1 MEAVQRSNVKIP
13 NSLLITGLTDT
24 ESDEELFD
32 FLKQYGSIQTMVPVD
47 PPCPEKGKQSFL
59 EYASSAPVQALSSLL
74 PYRFSPKNKP
84 DILYLVE
91 ALSSVYSPVVSKTAT
106 QTYLTELRDIARLTG
121 KDFAD
126 LLRDELSSISQVVNP
141 DENDSGDRQD
151 SPQVPDTN
159 APLSPLQENPP
170 TLEPVHPLIQAPV
183 ENPPRV
189 QVSVKTPTLKPS
201 EVNPPELQKV
211 IVEHVLRTEDFNAQM
226 NTPFRL
232 RPFSGRCPHPN
243 NEVDYESWRSSVELL
258 LKDPRQPDSCKSR
271 RLLESLSSP
280 AVDLVKHIPTE
291 SPPSTYLKIL
301 DSAFGTVEDGDDLFA
316 KYLNTVQNNGEAPS
330 SYLQRLQV
338 MLNTTFIRGGV
349 PAGELDKQLLKQFI
363 RGCWD
368 NELIAELQ
376 LEQKRQIPPN
386 FSELLLMLR
395 TAEKRRTAKMSRM
408 KQHLNTT
415 KPKVFSNYQ
424 GAQSQSPERDTSKTV
439 DPLSEIQDLKKQIAN
454 LQSHLA
460 SLKNKKDSNS
470 KVKSKSTNS
479 TKTKVPPESFKT
491 PKPQPS
497 EQKSE
502 PHPRNRPKPW
512 YCFRCGEDGHIK
524 PQCENEPNSPLV
536 AEKRK
541 LLRDKQMAWDKVNG
555 QEPTF
560 LN

>member
-1 MEAVQRSNVKIP
+1 MEAVQRSNVKMP

-91 ALSSVYSPVVSKTAT
+91 ALSSVYSPVVSKAAT
-106 QTYLTELRDIARLTG
+106 QTYLTELRDIARLIG

-126 LLRDELSSISQVVNP
+126 LLDELSSTSQVVNP

-183 ENPPRV
+183 ENPPQV
-189 QVSVKTPTLKPS
+189 QVNVKTPTLKPS

-349 PAGELDKQLLKQFI
+349 PAGELDKQ
-363 RGCWD
+363 
-368 NELIAELQ
+368 
-376 LEQKRQIPPN
+376 KRQIPPN

-395 TAEKRRTAKMSRM
+395 TAE

-479 TKTKVPPESFKT
+479 TKTKVPPESLKT

-536 AEKRK
+536 AEKKK
-541 LLRDKQMAWDKVNG
+541 LLRDKQIAWDKVNG